1 MHHLEIFGK
10 LAYMLGEDPR
20 MWTQHGCK
28 KAYWTPGYNQY
39 PVHFPE
45 MMRNVIA
52 GENAAIKK
60 YQYQASYIKDPNITA
75 LLERIILDEQL
86 HVQIFEK
93 MAREYC
99 Q

>member
-1 MHHLEIFGK
+1 
-10 LAYMLGEDPR
+10 
-20 MWTQHGCK
+20 
-28 KAYWTPGYNQY
+28 
-39 PVHFPE
+39 
-45 MMRNVIA
+45 MMRGVIA

>member
-1 MHHLEIFGK
+1 MQPCW
-10 LAYMLGEDPR
+10 A
-20 MWTQHGCK
+20 
-28 KAYWTPGYNQY
+28 PGYNQY

-45 MMRNVIA
+45 MMRGVIA